1 MREPFQGVWNRCPI
15 CGKDFRVDQPG
26 SWLYF
31 TRKRRAR
38 NKYSKIYYCSW
49 KCIREK
55 EARDGRETERAP

>member
-1 MREPFQGVWNRCPI
+1 MREPFQGGWNCCPI

-55 EARDGRETERAP
+55 EESDDRETEGTP